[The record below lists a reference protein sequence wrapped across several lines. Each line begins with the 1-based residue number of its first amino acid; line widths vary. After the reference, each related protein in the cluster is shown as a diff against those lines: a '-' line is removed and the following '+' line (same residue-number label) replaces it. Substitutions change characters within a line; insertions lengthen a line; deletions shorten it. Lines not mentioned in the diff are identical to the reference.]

1 MKGYWKAL
9 ETTTIYVENFDE
21 IVQPLFFI
29 IYIKNLFILNYF
41 LNHQNVGFHWLKKRK
56 IKLEQKW

>member
-9 ETTTIYVENFDE
+9 ETIAIDVKNIDE

-29 IYIKNLFILNYF
+29 IYIK
-41 LNHQNVGFHWLKKRK
+41 K
-56 IKLEQKW
+56 